1 MAAVT
6 VKTLYS
12 FYHMILDSCN
22 LNSQSK
28 SDVNQKS
35 IAVIFLRLA
44 LTTCHATEVFHIK
57 STSTTS

>member
-12 FYHMILDSCN
+12 FYYMILDSCCN

-28 SDVNQKS
+28 SDVNQKG
-35 IAVIFLRLA
+35 IAVPSLPAFGA
-44 LTTCHATEVFHIK
+44 NYMSCN
-57 STSTTS
+57 